1 MTLTFDLLTS
11 ESIDVLLGYWATHI
25 LSLNQIEPA
34 ELELLR
40 SQGNY
45 ATWSCDLDLLTSK
58 SIGVF
63 LECRITHIL
72 SFNQIEPVELELLR
86 SQGNYAIWSCDLDLS
101 PFDLK
106 IKRYLPLALGHTH
119 TKFESN

>member
-11 ESIDVLLGYWATHI
+11 ESIDVLLGYWA
-25 LSLNQIEPA
+25 
-34 ELELLR
+34 
-40 SQGNY
+40 
-45 ATWSCDLDLLTSK
+45 
-58 SIGVF
+58 
-63 LECRITHIL
+63 THIL

-106 IKRYLPLALGHTH
+106 INRRLS
-119 TKFESN
+119 EV